1 MMYLHAIS
9 PVHTGTGQA
18 VDVIDLPVAREMT
31 TGWPYIPGSSIR
43 GVLRGLCRPLAD
55 RTVADKTLF
64 LRAFGPET
72 TDDVT
77 DGAGE
82 LLFGDGRL
90 LCLPVRSLFGT
101 FAWVTCPL
109 ALDRYRRDHAA
120 SNLTAPSDAG
130 LGNLLDDA
138 IVVVSKNQR
147 IADGGTVYLE
157 DLDLHVNG
165 DAAATAAAE
174 TLATH
179 IAAGVF
185 DDARWRD
192 HFMARFG
199 IVSDTTFSFLSET
212 ATEVTA
218 RIRLDEKTK
227 TVVEGQLWYEEAIP
241 TESIFSTP
249 LVAMPRNGAGA
260 TPLFK
265 FVATPLTEPVQIG
278 GHAGIGRGLVRVSLT
293 EA

>member
-1 MMYLHAIS
+1 MYLHAIS

-31 TGWPYIPGSSIR
+31 TGWPYVPGSSIR
-43 GVLRGLCRPLAD
+43 GVLRGLCRPPDTAP
-55 RTVADKTLF
+55 AEEKELF
-64 LRAFGPET
+64 IRAFGPET
-72 TDDVT
+72 TDD
-77 DGAGE
+77 DGGSAGE

-130 LGNLLDDA
+130 LSSLQDDA
-138 IVVVSKNQR
+138 IVVGKNQR
-147 IADGGTVYLE
+147 IADAGTVYLE
-157 DLDLHVNG
+157 DLDLHMS
-165 DAAATAAAE
+165 DDEAATGAAE
-174 TLATH
+174 TLAEH

-185 DDARWRD
+185 DDDRWRD

-199 IVSDTTFSFLSET
+199 LVSDTTFSFLSET

-227 TVVEGQLWYEEAIP
+227 TVAERQLWYEEAIP

-249 LVAMPRNGAGA
+249 LLAMPRNGGEAK
-260 TPLFK
+260 PLFDL
-265 FVATPLTEPVQIG
+265 VATPLAEPVQIG

-293 EA
+293 EAQQ